1 MPKTYTLSELEKQAW
16 DFAEEAHRGTF
27 RKFSGVAYFD
37 GHVKP
42 VFKILKKVDIDEV
55 AAAAALLHDVVE
67 DVEGITNE
75 DIVQTFGEEVGKLVF
90 ELTSIDEL
98 VKKMGKPEYLLDKML
113 TMSDKGLLIKLC
125 DRCQN
130 LSDHFNSSDEFRKN
144 YYDQTHYI
152 IEGLKRG
159 RQLNKKHTTI
169 LNWIE
174 GTMGNMKK
182 RYSILEFSEFIMR

>member
-1 MPKTYTLSELEKQAW
+1 MAKVYPLSELEKHAW
-16 DFAEEAHRGTF
+16 DFAEEAHSGTF

-37 GHVKP
+37 GHVRH
-42 VFKILKKVDIDEV
+42 VFKLLKKVDIDEI

-75 DIVQTFGEEVGKLVF
+75 DIVHTFGEEVGKLVF

-130 LSDHFNSSDEFRKN
+130 LSDHFDSSDKFRKN

-159 RQLNKKHTTI
+159 RQLNKKHTTV

-174 GTMGNMKK
+174 GMMNNMKK
-182 RYSILEFSEFIMR
+182 RYTILEFSEFIMK